1 MALHFVKN
9 RDIYQER
16 RDTLIDGFRT
26 FGWNVDK
33 PAGSM
38 FVWAEIPQGW
48 TSLDFAYALMDR
60 ANVVVTPGHAFGP
73 HGEGFVRIALVQ
85 DKEVLQQVVENIRN
99 SGIFVLEKVD
109 ELVKISSHSLLNFSR
124 GIINGGTFICI
135 LKTRFPIV
143 IHF

>member
-1 MALHFVKN
+1 
-9 RDIYQER
+9 
-16 RDTLIDGFRT
+16 
-26 FGWNVDK
+26 
-33 PAGSM
+33 M

-99 SGIFVLEKVD
+99 SGIFVLEKVN
-109 ELVKISSHSLLNFSR
+109 ELVKN
-124 GIINGGTFICI
+124 
-135 LKTRFPIV
+135 
-143 IHF
+143 

>member
-1 MALHFVKN
+1 
-9 RDIYQER
+9 
-16 RDTLIDGFRT
+16 
-26 FGWNVDK
+26 
-33 PAGSM
+33 M

-99 SGIFVLEKVD
+99 SGIFVLEKVN
-109 ELVKISSHSLLNFSR
+109 ELVKINSGSLLNFSR
-124 GIINGGTFICI
+124 VLLIGGTFICI
-135 LKTRFPIV
+135 LKTHFPIV